1 MRSSSTERRGPGRA
15 LTVLTAGALGAV
27 IGLALPGVGQ
37 TGAVLTGSAA
47 TTATV
52 GVSPCS
58 GSYVAHV
65 AALGAALHWDLAT
78 GDVAAPGLLACSPTG
93 AMTLAGG
100 VEQGVTG
107 TGPTLATS
115 STGAMAIWF
124 AVTDGDAT
132 GELASLRQADG
143 HAVELRLDAGLLV
156 LRERPAGGGGAVTL
170 LQVAV
175 STGTR
180 HLVSASRAGGTVT
193 LALDGTVVGAA
204 PLAADPSD
212 PATFT
217 LGAAPG
223 SGLTAAAAVVDEAV
237 VLPGALDA
245 SDAAAL
251 FAAERW

>member
-1 MRSSSTERRGPGRA
+1 MLSSSTEHHGPGRW
-15 LTVLTAGALGAV
+15 LTLLAAGAVGAV
-27 IGLALPGVGQ
+27 VGLALPGVGQ
-37 TGAVLTGSAA
+37 TGAVLTGSAV

-58 GSYVAHV
+58 GSYVTHV
-65 AALGAALHWDLAT
+65 AALGASLHWDLAA

-93 AMTLAGG
+93 AMTLSGG
-100 VEQGVTG
+100 VEQGLTG
-107 TGPTLATS
+107 TAPTLATS
-115 STGAMAIWF
+115 STGTMAVWF
-124 AVTDGDAT
+124 AVTDGGAT

-143 HAVELRLDAGLLV
+143 HAVELRLDAGLLA
-156 LRERPAGGGGAVTL
+156 LRERPAGGGPAVTL

-175 STGTR
+175 SPGTR

-193 LALDGTVVGAA
+193 LAVDGTVVGAA

-212 PATFT
+212 AATFT

-223 SGLTAAAAVVDEAV
+223 SGLASATAVVDEAV